1 LTLRELVWMAE
12 GRSRDRWNHT
22 AAILALTANCH
33 RAKKT
38 SKTFTPDNFH
48 PHVRRSNAP
57 KIKVPVSI
65 LKQTFEDNRQKG

>member
-1 LTLRELVWMAE
+1 MAE

-38 SKTFTPDNFH
+38 SKTFKPDDFH
-48 PHVRRSNAP
+48 PHVRRSLVP

-65 LKQTFEDNRQKG
+65 LKQIFVDNRTKG

>member
-1 LTLRELVWMAE
+1 MAE

-38 SKTFTPDNFH
+38 AKVFKPDDFH
-48 PHVRRSNAP
+48 PHLQKKSTP
-57 KIKVPVSI
+57 TIKTDVSI
-65 LKQTFEDNRQKG
+65 LKQIFVDNRR

>member
-1 LTLRELVWMAE
+1 MAE

-38 SKTFTPDNFH
+38 SKVFKTDEFH
-48 PHVRRSNAP
+48 PHHQKKSVP
-57 KIKVPVSI
+57 VIKAPVSI
-65 LKQTFEDNRQKG
+65 LKQIFVDNHR